1 MVKTLSSMIPLG
13 TTAPDFELLNPVSG
27 KFESL
32 QSHRGEIGTLI
43 MFICNHCPFVKH
55 ITKELARLGHEYPAK
70 GISIIAI
77 NSNDAATYPD
87 DSPNNMIKE
96 VQTHSYQFPYLYDE
110 SQEVAR
116 AYHAE
121 CTPDFFVFD
130 ASLACVY
137 RGQLDDSRPG
147 NNINVTGSDLRA
159 ALDAVVAGNEVPEE
173 QKPSMGCNI
182 KWKNS

>member
-13 TTAPDFELLNPVSG
+13 TLAPDFKLFNPVSNA
-27 KFESL
+27 FESL
-32 QSHRGEIGTLI
+32 QRHRGEKGTLI

-55 ITKELARLGHEYPAK
+55 ITSELSKLGQEYPAK

-77 NSNDAATYPD
+77 NSNDAETYPD
-87 DSPNNMIKE
+87 DSPQNMIKE
-96 VQTHSYQFPYLYDE
+96 VQIRGYNFPYLYDE
-110 SQEVAR
+110 SQDVAK

-130 ASLACVY
+130 ANLQCVY

-147 NNINVTGSDLRA
+147 NNIAVNGSDLRA
-159 ALDAVVAGNEVPEE
+159 AMQALLNGDDITED

>member
-13 TTAPDFELLNPVSG
+13 TTAPEFILLNPVTG
-27 KFESL
+27 QKESL
-32 QSHRGEIGTLI
+32 QSHRGQVGTLI

-55 ITKELARLGHEYPAK
+55 ISSELARLGQEYPAQ
-70 GISIIAI
+70 GISVIAI
-77 NSNDAATYPD
+77 NANDVDTYPD
-87 DSPNNMIKE
+87 DSPDNMVKE
-96 VQTHSYQFPYLYDE
+96 AQANGYAFPYLFDE
-110 SQEVAR
+110 TQQVAR

-130 ASLACVY
+130 ADLACVY

-147 NNINVTGSDLRA
+147 NNIAVTGHDLRT
-159 ALDAVVAGNEVPEE
+159 ALDALIQGGEVNEE